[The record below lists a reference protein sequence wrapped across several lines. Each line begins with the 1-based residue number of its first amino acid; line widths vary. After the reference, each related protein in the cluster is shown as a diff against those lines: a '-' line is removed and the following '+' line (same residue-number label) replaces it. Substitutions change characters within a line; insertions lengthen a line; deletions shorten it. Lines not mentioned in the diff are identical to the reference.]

1 VGEVKTQS
9 KGKKRSAAKYKGAAK
24 SLSPRAA
31 PVPEASQD
39 LLRDLRVLIEQAR
52 GRVAQAINS
61 ELVML
66 YWRVGRRINEDVLKG
81 RRAKY
86 GKQIFSTLSGKLS
99 ADYGRGFSQQNLFRM
114 SQLAEVFPDEQI
126 IYTLSR
132 ELSWSHFVE
141 ILPLKDQLMR
151 DFYAEMSRIER
162 WSVRTLRQ
170 KIGGMLYERTALS
183 KKPDKLIKQELLAL
197 REEDRLTPDLIFRD
211 PYLLDFLGLKDTY
224 SEKDVE
230 TAILR
235 ELERFLLELGAGF
248 TFVARQ
254 KRITVDN
261 EDFYLDLLFYNR
273 KLRRMVAVELK
284 LEKFKPADKGQ
295 MELYLRWL
303 EKYEQEPGEESPIG
317 LILCASK
324 SEEQIELLQLSKSG
338 IRVAAY
344 LTELPPRE
352 LLRRKLHEA
361 TVLARARLESGELP
375 DESQG

>member
-9 KGKKRSAAKYKGAAK
+9 KGKKRSSAKGKGTAK
-24 SLSPRAA
+24 SLSPRATL
-31 PVPEASQD
+31 VPQASPD
-39 LLRDLRVLIEQAR
+39 LLRDLRLLIEQAR

-81 RRAKY
+81 RRAEY
-86 GKQIFSTLSGKLS
+86 GKQIFSTLSRKLS
-99 ADYGRGFSQQNLFRM
+99 TDYGRGFSQQNLFRM
-114 SQLAEVFPDEQI
+114 SQLAEVFADEQI
-126 IYTLSR
+126 IYALSR

-141 ILPLKDQLMR
+141 ILPLKDQLRR

-183 KKPDKLIKQELLAL
+183 KKPAALIKQELRAL

-224 SEKDVE
+224 SEKDIE

-235 ELERFLLELGAGF
+235 ELEKFLLELGAGF

-284 LEKFKPADKGQ
+284 LDKFKPADKGQ

-303 EKYEQEPGEESPIG
+303 EKYEQEAGEESPIG

-352 LLRRKLHEA
+352 LLRQKLHEA
-361 TVLARARLESGELP
+361 KVLARARLESGELP
-375 DESQG
+375 DETEG